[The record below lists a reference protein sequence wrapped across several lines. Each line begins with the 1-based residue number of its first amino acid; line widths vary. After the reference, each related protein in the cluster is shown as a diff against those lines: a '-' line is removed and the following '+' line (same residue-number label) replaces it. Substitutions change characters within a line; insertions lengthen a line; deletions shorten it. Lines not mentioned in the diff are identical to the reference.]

1 MSQPHRSQAN
11 HHRAA
16 ETIPSRAGS
25 LHLIGGAP
33 CLDFANTASGR
44 GTAAHQEHLRSYDD
58 LLIWSAHGGGLPAD
72 ARRTLV
78 RRAAETPQ
86 DADKVLQ
93 RAHHLRE
100 AIRDVVVSI
109 AQRTTPDPAQAEL
122 VAREAAAAVS
132 AAGLTRQ
139 GQGVRWRWPD
149 RTDDLARPL
158 WPIARSAFELI
169 EDADPARLKL
179 CPAADCG
186 WIFLDRSKNN
196 SRRWCDMRVC
206 GNREK
211 VRRFYERS
219 GD

>member
-1 MSQPHRSQAN
+1 MV
-11 HHRAA
+11 
-16 ETIPSRAGS
+16 ETSLSRAGS

-44 GTAAHQEHLRSYDD
+44 GTAAHEEHLRSYDD
-58 LLIWSAHGGGLPAD
+58 LLTWGVHGGGLPIE

-86 DADKVLQ
+86 EASKVLQ
-93 RAHHLRE
+93 RALHLRE
-100 AIRDVVVSI
+100 AIRGVVVSI
-109 AQRTTPDPAQAEL
+109 ARRTATDPAQAEI
-122 VAREAAAAVS
+122 VVREAAAAVS
-132 AAGLTRQ
+132 AAGLARQ
-139 GQGVRWRWPD
+139 GQGVCWRWPD

-158 WPIARSAFELI
+158 WPIARSAFALI

-206 GNREK
+206 GNRDK
-211 VRRFYERS
+211 VRRFYERA

>member
-1 MSQPHRSQAN
+1 MV
-11 HHRAA
+11 
-16 ETIPSRAGS
+16 ETTSSRAGS

-44 GTAAHQEHLRSYDD
+44 GTAAHEEHLRSYDD
-58 LLIWSAHGGGLPAD
+58 LLTWSVHGGGLPAE
-72 ARRTLV
+72 ARRTLI

-86 DADKVLQ
+86 EAIKVLQ
-93 RAHHLRE
+93 RALHLRE
-100 AIRDVVVSI
+100 AIRGVVVSI
-109 AQRTTPDPAQAEL
+109 AQRTAPNPAQAAI
-122 VAREAAAAVS
+122 VVGEAAAAVS
-132 AAGLTRQ
+132 AAGLARQ
-139 GQGVRWRWPD
+139 GQGVRWGWPD

-158 WPIARSAFELI
+158 WPIARSAFALI
-169 EDADPARLKL
+169 EDADPARMKL

-206 GNREK
+206 GNRDK
-211 VRRFYERS
+211 VRRFHERA